1 MIKRRV
7 LSVAAAVALILA
19 TAACSTTTGSAGADP
34 AAKRRAIDA
43 SVDEALANLHAKVP
57 ESRELTAKAAGV
69 LVFPSVVSAG
79 FIVGGSHGEG
89 ALRKGGRSSAYYSTS
104 AASVGLLAGA
114 QSKAVYLLFMTHESL
129 AKFEAS
135 DGWTAGADASVT
147 VINVGADAKV
157 DTKSVQQ
164 PIVSFV
170 LAGAGLMANLSVD
183 GTKFTRIAL

>member
-114 QSKAVYLLFMTHESL
+114 QSKAVYLLFMTHEL